1 MHAPL
6 PITVSAQKRL
16 AGIEKLFLDEDTVE
30 RDLQDR
36 YETLSE
42 AVQTVMRR
50 YGIPE
55 PYEKLK
61 EMTRGKAIEKSDMQK
76 FVQNLNIPQDAKVA
90 AVHSRK
96 KCLYDLCHLGHAVGT
111 HPTEVHRQ
119 CGKTSKRHQELSSGR

>member
-1 MHAPL
+1 M
-6 PITVSAQKRL
+6 
-16 AGIEKLFLDEDTVE
+16 DEDTVE

-76 FVQNLNIPQDAKVA
+76 FVQNLNIPVGLA
-90 AVHSRK
+90 APGLPALPLRAYRPCAVRGGAAMF
-96 KCLYDLCHLGHAVGT
+96 LCPYPAV
-111 HPTEVHRQ
+111 
-119 CGKTSKRHQELSSGR
+119 

>member
-1 MHAPL
+1 M
-6 PITVSAQKRL
+6 
-16 AGIEKLFLDEDTVE
+16 DEDTLE

-76 FVQNLNIPQDAKVA
+76 FVQNLNIPGDAKVE
-90 AVHSRK
+90 AVHSCRERTV
-96 KCLYDLCHLGHAVGT
+96 YAI
-111 HPTEVHRQ
+111 
-119 CGKTSKRHQELSSGR
+119 